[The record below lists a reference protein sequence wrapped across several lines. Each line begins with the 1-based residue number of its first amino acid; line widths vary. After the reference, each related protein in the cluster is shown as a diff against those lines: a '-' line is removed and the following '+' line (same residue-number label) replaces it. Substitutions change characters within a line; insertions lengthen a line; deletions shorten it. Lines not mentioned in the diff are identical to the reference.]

1 MKRKRILNDSDIR
14 SRYRRY
20 LHRFFLIKDGI
31 VKTLKIPSTLDNP
44 AKAVLEGVKRL
55 GNIGYLHMEQHM
67 QQRS

>member
-1 MKRKRILNDSDIR
+1 MTAILGVDIGGTFTD
-14 SRYRRY
+14 
-20 LHRFFLIKDGI
+20 FFLIKDSS